1 MWRSHVDA
9 RPRLGPAKSRG
20 GGLAGCRCNIDETA
34 VCFVLTRLICVLF
47 FFLRP
52 VSEKSRRRAVGSGAT
67 HAYRCIAQHAPRTH
81 CPSRPGGVEW
91 QPSRPRQRPAKSCG
105 AGLAGCRC
113 NVDDT
118 ALCFVDYCSGCCVC
132 CSFHAVHATGRQ
144 KKLSCFGLWGD
155 TCTAHSTP
163 HAHTAHRPPVASI
176 DSLRMTDCRTAYIT
190 HSGRAAAAAA
200 ALVARA

>member
-1 MWRSHVDA
+1 MLFCFSTRS
-9 RPRLGPAKSRG
+9 
-20 GGLAGCRCNIDETA
+20 
-34 VCFVLTRLICVLF
+34 
-47 FFLRP
+47 
-52 VSEKSRRRAVGSGAT
+52 VSEKNRCAVGSEAT

-163 HAHTAHRPPVASI
+163 HAHTAHRSPVASN
-176 DSLRMTDCRTAYIT
+176 DSLRMTAVQHRSHTPSI
-190 HSGRAAAAAA
+190 SSRAAAAATAA